1 MTASER
7 DVGRFN
13 RWAATYDR
21 HYLQR
26 KVFEPVQK
34 TLLEVAV
41 SEVQGANAILDVGC
55 GTGRLLRSAE
65 SLFPD
70 ARLEGVDAA
79 PEMVATAKSALGV
92 ESRITV
98 RQGTA
103 EELPFGDGDFDLV
116 FSTMTFHHWA
126 DQRRGVAE
134 VGRVLGA
141 DGRWLLA
148 DFVPTGLLRLVM
160 SRRFPRRAVLER
172 MVGEVGLEVKS
183 QRPVAG
189 LGGQVLVLVIGRR

>member
-1 MTASER
+1 
-7 DVGRFN
+7 VGRFN

-103 EELPFGDGDFDLV
+103 EELPFGDGEFDLV

-148 DFVPTGLLRLVM
+148 DFVPTGLLRFVM

-172 MVGEVGLEVKS
+172 MVGEVGLEVRS
-183 QRPVAG
+183 QHPVAG